1 MDGLDTVHF
10 PFHNLESM
18 TIMKYKQFYFKT
30 MTTLKTILLDAINSD
45 LESSDYSNNA
55 ILDNTDSK
63 NWSDSDKF
71 EWCFD
76 RYMVEVGGYESLEY
90 WFSGL
95 ALSSIPF
102 TYYEI
107 EKLGFDSSNFF
118 QQLSDELQRITGYTD
133 RKAFYNRKIRS

>member
-1 MDGLDTVHF
+1 
-10 PFHNLESM
+10 M
-18 TIMKYKQFYFKT
+18 TN
-30 MTTLKTILLDAINSD
+30 LKTILLDAINSD
-45 LESSDYSNNA
+45 LENDYSNNA

-95 ALSSIPF
+95 ALSAIPF

-107 EKLGFDSSNFF
+107 EKLGFNGETFF
-118 QQLSDELQRITGYTD
+118 QELSDELQRITGYSDKKAYD
-133 RKAFYNRKIRS
+133 RKVRA

>member
-1 MDGLDTVHF
+1 M
-10 PFHNLESM
+10 
-18 TIMKYKQFYFKT
+18 
-30 MTTLKTILLDAINSD
+30 TLKSILLEAINSD
-45 LESSDYSNNA
+45 LESGTYENP
-55 ILDNTDSK
+55 ILDNSTYQT
-63 NWSDSDKF
+63 WSDMDKF
-71 EWCFD
+71 QWCFD

-107 EKLGFDSSNFF
+107 EKLGFQSDNFF

>member
-1 MDGLDTVHF
+1 
-10 PFHNLESM
+10 
-18 TIMKYKQFYFKT
+18 
-30 MTTLKTILLDAINSD
+30 MTTLKTSLLDAINQD

-76 RYMVEVGGYESLEY
+76 RYMIEVGSHHSLEY

-95 ALSSIPF
+95 ALSGIPF
-102 TYYEI
+102 TYYDI
-107 EKLGFDSSNFF
+107 EQLGYNTETFF
-118 QQLSDELQRITGYTD
+118 QDLSDELQRITGYSD
-133 RKAFYNRKIRS
+133 YSRCF

>member
-1 MDGLDTVHF
+1 
-10 PFHNLESM
+10 
-18 TIMKYKQFYFKT
+18 MKYKQFYFKT

-107 EKLGFDSSNFF
+107 EKLGFNSETFF
-118 QQLSDELQRITGYTD
+118 QDLSDELQIITGYSD

>member
-1 MDGLDTVHF
+1 
-10 PFHNLESM
+10 
-18 TIMKYKQFYFKT
+18 MK
-30 MTTLKTILLDAINSD
+30 TLKSILLDAINQD

-76 RYMVEVGGYESLEY
+76 RYMIEVGSHQGSLEY

-95 ALSSIPF
+95 ALSGIPF
-102 TYYEI
+102 TYYDI
-107 EKLGFDSSNFF
+107 EQLGYNTETFF
-118 QQLSDELQRITGYTD
+118 QDLSDELQRITGYSD
-133 RKAFYNRKIRS
+133 YSRCF

>member
-1 MDGLDTVHF
+1 
-10 PFHNLESM
+10 
-18 TIMKYKQFYFKT
+18 MK
-30 MTTLKTILLDAINSD
+30 TLKSILLDAINQD

-76 RYMVEVGGYESLEY
+76 RYMIEVGSHHSLEY

-95 ALSSIPF
+95 ALSGIPF
-102 TYYEI
+102 TYYDI
-107 EKLGFDSSNFF
+107 EQLGYNTETFF
-118 QQLSDELQRITGYTD
+118 QDLSDELQRITGYSD
-133 RKAFYNRKIRS
+133 YSRCF

>member
-1 MDGLDTVHF
+1 
-10 PFHNLESM
+10 
-18 TIMKYKQFYFKT
+18 MK
-30 MTTLKTILLDAINSD
+30 TLKSILLDAINQD

-76 RYMVEVGGYESLEY
+76 RYMIEVGSYESLEY

-95 ALSSIPF
+95 ALSGIPF

-107 EKLGFDSSNFF
+107 GKLGFNTETFF
-118 QQLSDELQRITGYTD
+118 QDLSDELLRIIGYSD
-133 RKAFYNRKIRS
+133 YRGCF

>member
-1 MDGLDTVHF
+1 
-10 PFHNLESM
+10 
-18 TIMKYKQFYFKT
+18 
-30 MTTLKTILLDAINSD
+30 MTTLKSILLDAINQD

-76 RYMVEVGGYESLEY
+76 RYMIEVGSYESLEY

-95 ALSSIPF
+95 ALSGIPF

-107 EKLGFDSSNFF
+107 GKLGFNTETFF
-118 QQLSDELQRITGYTD
+118 QDLSDELLRIIGYSD
-133 RKAFYNRKIRS
+133 YRGCF

>member
-1 MDGLDTVHF
+1 
-10 PFHNLESM
+10 
-18 TIMKYKQFYFKT
+18 MK
-30 MTTLKTILLDAINSD
+30 TLKSILLDSINQD

-76 RYMVEVGGYESLEY
+76 RYMIEVGSYESLEY

-95 ALSSIPF
+95 ALSGIPF

-107 EKLGFDSSNFF
+107 GKLGFNTETFF
-118 QQLSDELQRITGYTD
+118 QDLSDELLRIIGYSD
-133 RKAFYNRKIRS
+133 YRGCF

>member
-1 MDGLDTVHF
+1 
-10 PFHNLESM
+10 
-18 TIMKYKQFYFKT
+18 
-30 MTTLKTILLDAINSD
+30 MTTLKSILLDAINQD

-76 RYMVEVGGYESLEY
+76 RYMIEVGGYESLEY

-95 ALSSIPF
+95 ALSGIPF

-107 EKLGFDSSNFF
+107 GKLGFNTDTFF
-118 QQLSDELQRITGYTD
+118 QDLSDELQRITGYSD
-133 RKAFYNRKIRS
+133 RKAYNRKLRA